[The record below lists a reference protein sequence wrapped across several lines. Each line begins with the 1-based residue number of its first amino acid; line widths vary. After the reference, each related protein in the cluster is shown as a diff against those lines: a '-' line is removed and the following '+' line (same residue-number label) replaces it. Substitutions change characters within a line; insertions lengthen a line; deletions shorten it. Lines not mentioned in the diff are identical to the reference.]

1 MKTLYNKFDKRELA
15 SLPRVLFEGRIFTI
29 QTESEAN
36 KAVDYLL
43 SFGLLGVDTE
53 TRPSFKKGKVNSV
66 ALLQVSTEDT
76 CFLFRLNRI
85 GLSQALIRLL
95 EDKKVLKVGLSLKDD
110 LAMLRRRADFAPGK
124 FLELQDFVKNIGI
137 EDMSLQ
143 KIYANL
149 FREKISKG
157 QRLTNW
163 EADILTDGQ
172 KLYAATDA
180 WACVRIY
187 NELNV
192 LAQNRD
198 YELIVR
204 TEETINNNP
213 NNNYV

>member
-1 MKTLYNKFDKRELA
+1 M
-15 SLPRVLFEGRIFTI
+15 PRAIFGGRIFTI

-43 SFGLLGVDTE
+43 SFKLLGVDTE

-85 GLSQALIRLL
+85 GLPSSLVRLL
-95 EDKKVLKVGLSLKDD
+95 EDKEVLKVGLSLKDD
-110 LAMLRRRADFAPGK
+110 LSMLRKRGDFKPSN

-149 FREKISKG
+149 FHEKISKG

-163 EADILTDGQ
+163 ETDILTDGQ

-187 NELNV
+187 NELNTLV
-192 LAQNRD
+192 ENGE
-198 YELIVR
+198 YELLVK
-204 TEETINNNP
+204 TEE
-213 NNNYV
+213 VVK

>member
-1 MKTLYNKFDKRELA
+1 MKTLYNKVDKKEITD
-15 SLPRVLFEGRIFTI
+15 LPRVLFEGRIFTI
-29 QTESEAN
+29 QTEREAD
-36 KAVDYLL
+36 KAVDYLS
-43 SFGLLGVDTE
+43 SFELLGIDTE
-53 TRPSFKKGKVNSV
+53 TKPSFKKGRVNSV
-66 ALLQVSTEDT
+66 ALLQVSTIDT

-85 GLSQALIRLL
+85 GMPSAVVDLL
-95 EDKKVLKVGLSLKDD
+95 ENQEVMKVGLSLKDD
-110 LAMLRRRADFAPGK
+110 FASLRKRAAFEPK
-124 FLELQDFVKNIGI
+124 NVVELQDFVKKIGI

-187 NELNV
+187 KELMD
-192 LAQNRD
+192 LKERQD
-198 YELIVR
+198 YEIVMR
-204 TEETINNNP
+204 TDLMSKP
-213 NNNYV
+213 

>member
-1 MKTLYNKFDKRELA
+1 MKTLYNRFDKKEISL
-15 SLPRVLFEGRIFTI
+15 LPRAIFGGRIFTI

-43 SFGLLGVDTE
+43 SFKLLGVDTE

-85 GLSQALIRLL
+85 GLPPSLVRLL
-95 EDKKVLKVGLSLKDD
+95 EDKEVLKVGLSLKDD
-110 LAMLRRRADFAPGK
+110 LSMLRKRGDFKPSN

-149 FREKISKG
+149 FHEKISKG

-163 EADILTDGQ
+163 ETDILTDGQ

-187 NELNV
+187 NELNTLV
-192 LAQNRD
+192 ENGE
-198 YELIVR
+198 YELLVK
-204 TEETINNNP
+204 TEE
-213 NNNYV
+213 VVK

>member
-1 MKTLYNKFDKRELA
+1 MRTLYNKVDKKEIT
-15 SLPRVLFEGRIFTI
+15 SLPRVLFGGRIFTI
-29 QTESEAN
+29 QTDREAD
-36 KAVDYLL
+36 KAVDYLRT
-43 SFGLLGVDTE
+43 FPMLGIDTE
-53 TRPSFKKGKVNSV
+53 TKPSFKKGKVNSV

-85 GLSQALIRLL
+85 GMPLPVLDLL
-95 EDKKVLKVGLSLKDD
+95 EDQKVMKIGLSLKDD
-110 LAMLRRRADFAPGK
+110 FASLRKRAGFEPK
-124 FLELQDFVKNIGI
+124 NVVELQDFVKEIGI

-187 NELNV
+187 KELMD
-192 LAQNRD
+192 LKKRQD
-198 YELIVR
+198 FEIVIR
-204 TEETINNNP
+204 TDLMSKP
-213 NNNYV
+213 

>member
-1 MKTLYNKFDKRELA
+1 MRTLYNKVDKKEIT
-15 SLPRVLFEGRIFTI
+15 SLPRVLFGGRIFTI
-29 QTESEAN
+29 QTDREAD
-36 KAVDYLL
+36 KAVDYLRT
-43 SFGLLGVDTE
+43 FPMLGIDTE
-53 TRPSFKKGKVNSV
+53 TKPSFKKGKVNSV

-85 GLSQALIRLL
+85 GMPLPVLDLL
-95 EDKKVLKVGLSLKDD
+95 EDQNVMKIGLSLKDD
-110 LAMLRRRADFAPGK
+110 FASLRKRAGFEPK
-124 FLELQDFVKNIGI
+124 NVVELQDFVKEIGI

-187 NELNV
+187 KELMD
-192 LAQNRD
+192 LKKRQD
-198 YELIVR
+198 FEIVIR
-204 TEETINNNP
+204 TDLMSKP
-213 NNNYV
+213 

>member
-1 MKTLYNKFDKRELA
+1 MKILYNKVDKKEIT
-15 SLPRVLFEGRIFTI
+15 SLPRVLFGGRIFTI
-29 QTESEAN
+29 QTEREAD
-36 KAVDYLL
+36 KAVDYLR
-43 SFGLLGVDTE
+43 SFKMLGIDTE
-53 TRPSFKKGKVNSV
+53 TKPSFKKGKVNSV

-85 GLSQALIRLL
+85 GMPLSVVDLL
-95 EDKKVLKVGLSLKDD
+95 EDQNVMKVGLSLKDD
-110 LAMLRRRADFAPGK
+110 FASLRKRADVEPK
-124 FLELQDFVKNIGI
+124 NVVELQDFVKKMGI

-187 NELNV
+187 TELMN
-192 LAQNRD
+192 LRQRQD
-198 YELIVR
+198 FEIVMR
-204 TEETINNNP
+204 TDLMSKP
-213 NNNYV
+213 

>member
-1 MKTLYNKFDKRELA
+1 MDMKILYNKVDKQEIS
-15 SLPRVLFEGRIFTI
+15 SLPRAVFNGRIFTI
-29 QTESEAN
+29 HTEREAE

-43 SFGLLGVDTE
+43 SFRLLGVDTE
-53 TRPSFKKGKVNSV
+53 TRPSFKKGKMNSV

-85 GLSQALIRLL
+85 GLPQSLLRLL
-95 EDKKVLKVGLSLKDD
+95 EDTSVLKVGLSLKDD
-110 LAMLRRRADFAPGK
+110 LAMLKRRGDFRPGN
-124 FLELQDFVKNIGI
+124 FLDLQEFVRKVGI

-163 EADILTDGQ
+163 EAEILTDGQ

-187 NELNV
+187 NELNE
-192 LAQNRD
+192 LMQTRN
-198 YELIVR
+198 YELIAKTNR
-204 TEETINNNP
+204 TE
-213 NNNYV
+213 NNYTL

>member
-1 MKTLYNKFDKRELA
+1 MKTLYNKVDKKEITD
-15 SLPRVLFEGRIFTI
+15 LPRVLFEGRIFTI
-29 QTESEAN
+29 QTEREAD
-36 KAVDYLL
+36 KAVDYLS
-43 SFGLLGVDTE
+43 SFELLGIDTE
-53 TRPSFKKGKVNSV
+53 TKPSFKKGRVNSV
-66 ALLQVSTEDT
+66 ALLQVSTADT

-85 GLSQALIRLL
+85 GMPPSVVSLL
-95 EDKKVLKVGLSLKDD
+95 ENQRVMKVGLSLKDD
-110 LAMLRRRADFAPGK
+110 FASLRKRTALEPQNVV
-124 FLELQDFVKNIGI
+124 ELQDFVKKIGI

-187 NELNV
+187 NELMD
-192 LAQNRD
+192 LKERQD
-198 YELIVR
+198 FEIVMR
-204 TEETINNNP
+204 TDLMSKP
-213 NNNYV
+213 

>member
-1 MKTLYNKFDKRELA
+1 MKTLYNKVDKKEIP

-29 QTESEAN
+29 QTEREAE
-36 KAVDYLL
+36 KAVDYLR
-43 SFGLLGVDTE
+43 SFELLGIDTE
-53 TRPSFKKGKVNSV
+53 TKPSFKKGRVNSV
-66 ALLQVSTEDT
+66 ALLQVSTIDT

-85 GLSQALIRLL
+85 GMPPVVVDLL
-95 EDKKVLKVGLSLKDD
+95 EDQKVMKVGLSLKDD
-110 LAMLRRRADFAPGK
+110 FASLRKRASFEPK
-124 FLELQDFVKNIGI
+124 NVVELQDFVKKMGI

-163 EADILTDGQ
+163 EADVLTDGQ

-187 NELNV
+187 QELTD
-192 LAQNRD
+192 LEARQD
-198 YELIVR
+198 YEIVMR
-204 TEETINNNP
+204 TDLMSKP
-213 NNNYV
+213 

>member
-1 MKTLYNKFDKRELA
+1 MKTLYNRFDKKEISL
-15 SLPRVLFEGRIFTI
+15 LPRAIFGGRIFTI

-43 SFGLLGVDTE
+43 SFKLLGVDTE

-85 GLSQALIRLL
+85 GLPSSLVRLL
-95 EDKKVLKVGLSLKDD
+95 EDKEVLKVGLSLKDD
-110 LAMLRRRADFAPGK
+110 LSMLRKRGDFKPSN

-149 FREKISKG
+149 FHEKISKG

-163 EADILTDGQ
+163 ETDILTDGQ

-187 NELNV
+187 NELNTLV
-192 LAQNRD
+192 ENGE
-198 YELIVR
+198 YELLVK
-204 TEETINNNP
+204 TEE
-213 NNNYV
+213 VVK